1 MHSKLLTVKNHTM
14 SSRIISF
21 FIFLSFCL
29 PSVAQKDVKAAEQ
42 LLSRVAPSYC
52 KKISFELS
60 PASENDYFELV
71 PNGKNII
78 IRGNCANSMAVGLNH
93 FLKYYCL
100 TTVSW
105 YAADRVELPTTFPT
119 LTEKVSIDARTKN
132 RFFLNYCTFG
142 YTMPWWKWNDWERLI
157 DWMALNGVN
166 LPLAIT
172 GQEVI
177 WHKVWTKLG
186 LTDKEV
192 RNYFT
197 GPAHLAWHRM
207 ANMDYFQGNLPDS
220 WLNSQEALQKQIVAR
235 ERELNMKP
243 VLPAFAGHVPKELK
257 RLYPEANI
265 HLLSNWGGFT
275 DEYRGSFL
283 YPLDPLFKKIQKE
296 FLTEQT
302 RLFGTDHIYGAD
314 PFNEMDSP
322 SWEPEYLAKV
332 TKTIY
337 ESMTEVDPKATWFQM
352 TWMFYFDQG
361 KWTNPRI
368 NAFLRGVP
376 QDKMLLLDYYCE
388 NTEVWKKTES
398 FFGQPYI
405 WCYLGNFGGN
415 TMMVGKVKEVGKR
428 IENTY
433 QNGGKNL
440 WGIGSTLESFDVNPF
455 MYEYVFEKAWNNK
468 IDDEQWMQK
477 LADRYTGKEDK
488 NFREAW
494 KQLLEKIYIGNAQL
508 GQATLT
514 NARPSL
520 EGNGNWTTNPKTA
533 YNNKDLCDIWGLM
546 LKAEN
551 RNREFY
557 RFSVVNVGRQ
567 VMGNYFSVLRDN
579 FTKAYK
585 AKDMAEM
592 KKTSAQ
598 MMELLDDMDALV
610 ATFPS
615 FFSLNDW
622 IADARE
628 IGVNT
633 QEKAYYEENARTILT
648 TWGVKGQS
656 LNEYASRSWSGLI
669 STYYKPRWQMFVTDV
684 MAASAANKTFDA
696 KVFNEKVQQFEI
708 DWTKSTI
715 MPKAPKCA
723 NSVKLAEKLYSKYQ
737 SQIK

>member
-1 MHSKLLTVKNHTM
+1 M

-21 FIFLSFCL
+21 FVFLSFCL
-29 PSVAQKDVKAAEQ
+29 PSIAQKDVRTAEQ
-42 LLSRVAPSYC
+42 LLSRVAPSYS
-52 KKISFELS
+52 KKISFEQT
-60 PASENDYFELV
+60 PASENDHFELI
-71 PNGKNII
+71 PNGTNII
-78 IRGNCANSMAVGLNH
+78 IRGNNANSMAVGLNH

-105 YAADRVELPTTFPT
+105 YAADKVELPKTFPA

-186 LTDKEV
+186 LTDKEI

-220 WLNSQEALQKQIVAR
+220 WLTNQEALQKRIVAR

-388 NTEVWKKTES
+388 HTEVWKKTES

-477 LADRYTGKEDK
+477 LADRYAGKEDK

-494 KQLLEKIYIGNAQL
+494 KQLFEKIYIGNAQL

-514 NARPSL
+514 NARPTL
-520 EGNGNWTTNPKTA
+520 EGFGNWTTNPKTA
-533 YNNKDLCDIWGLM
+533 YNNKDLCDIWGIM
-546 LKAEN
+546 LKAVN
-551 RNREFY
+551 RDREFY

-592 KKTSAQ
+592 KKTSAH

-622 IADARE
+622 IADARQ
-628 IGVNT
+628 IGVDKK
-633 QEKAYYEENARTILT
+633 EKAYYEENARTILS
-648 TWGVKGQS
+648 TWGVKGQT
-656 LNEYASRSWSGLI
+656 LNEYASRNWSGLI
-669 STYYKPRWQMFVTDV
+669 STYYKPRWEMFVNDV
-684 MAASAANKTFDA
+684 MAASTENKAFDA
-696 KVFNEKVQQFEI
+696 KAFSEKVQNFEVE
-708 DWTKSTI
+708 WTKSNKV
-715 MPKAPKCA
+715 PSAKLG
-723 NSVKLAEKLYSKYQ
+723 NSVKLSEKLYSKYQ
-737 SQIK
+737 PLIK